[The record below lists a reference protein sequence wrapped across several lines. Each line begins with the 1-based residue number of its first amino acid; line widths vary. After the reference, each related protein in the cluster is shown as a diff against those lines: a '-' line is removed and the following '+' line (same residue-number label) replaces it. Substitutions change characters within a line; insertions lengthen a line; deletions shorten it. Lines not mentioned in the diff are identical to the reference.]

1 MARGWLWTI
10 AGLLLIGAEAV
21 LPGFYLLWIGIAALA
36 AAGLAAVLPVS
47 LEAELGL
54 FALMTLLSCVI
65 GWLIYRRTGHARGAP
80 TVNDPKARMVGS
92 IGHVS
97 EAIRDGQGKV
107 RIGDSDWLAEGPDLP
122 PGAAVRVRGLSG
134 TALKVEALSQPAAR

>member
-1 MARGWLWTI
+1 MARSWLWAI

-36 AAGLAAVLPVS
+36 TWGITAVLPVS
-47 LEAELGL
+47 LEVQLAL
-54 FALMTLLSCVI
+54 FAITTLLSCVI
-65 GWLIYRRTGHARGAP
+65 GWLIYRRTWRARDAP
-80 TVNDPKARMVGS
+80 RINDPTARMVGS
-92 IGHVS
+92 VGRVS

-122 PGAAVRVRGLSG
+122 SGAAVRVRGLAG
-134 TALKVEALSQPAAR
+134 TALKVEALSEPAAR